1 MEIIGIDD
9 VLPSK
14 DKNIVYQID
23 TSRTADSLSHI
34 YQDETPP
41 KEDNENNEIILINN
55 KDDDEYRELITKLN
69 NRKIQIYYDTFS
81 FKKRLSIA
89 LCSIYYI
96 LFLMTIP
103 KNAEKIGEEQ
113 NINILTQ
120 INGTK
125 KIDILINSINFIVSG
140 DKYLESSGFL
150 LEFRT
155 NKMYIFRWSIG
166 FFYFIIKCICFVY
179 SKNDNDNNS
188 NNILDKKRI
197 NIIRKISMIFF
208 PLSLFYYDFKNN
220 ISYTEIKV
228 EKIGDKIISY
238 YAMTIKRFTAID
250 YIEGLILTFLH
261 FLISIDYD
269 NLQKN
274 INAYIIKRMK
284 PDKLI

>member
-14 DKNIVYQID
+14 DKNNIYQID

-34 YQDETPP
+34 YQDEILP

-238 YAMTIKRFTAID
+238 YAMTIKRFAAID

>member
-34 YQDETPP
+34 YQDETLP

>member
-34 YQDETPP
+34 YQDEILP

-179 SKNDNDNNS
+179 SKSDNDNNS

-274 INAYIIKRMK
+274 INAYIIRRMK

>member
-34 YQDETPP
+34 YQDEILP

-238 YAMTIKRFTAID
+238 YAMTIKRFAAID

>member
-14 DKNIVYQID
+14 DKNNIYQID

-34 YQDETPP
+34 YQDETLP

-274 INAYIIKRMK
+274 INTYIIKRMK

>member
-34 YQDETPP
+34 YQDETLP

-238 YAMTIKRFTAID
+238 YAMTIKRFAAID

-274 INAYIIKRMK
+274 INTYIIKRMK

>member
-34 YQDETPP
+34 YQDEILP

-250 YIEGLILTFLH
+250 YIEGLILTFSH

-274 INAYIIKRMK
+274 INTYIIKRMK

>member
-34 YQDETPP
+34 YQDETLP

-238 YAMTIKRFTAID
+238 YVMTIKRFTAID

>member
-34 YQDETPP
+34 YQDEILP

-261 FLISIDYD
+261 FVISIDYD

>member
-34 YQDETPP
+34 YQDETLP

-274 INAYIIKRMK
+274 INTYIIKRMK

>member
-14 DKNIVYQID
+14 DKNNIYQID

-34 YQDETPP
+34 YQDEILP

-155 NKMYIFRWSIG
+155 NKIYIFRWSIG

-197 NIIRKISMIFF
+197 NIIRKVSMIFF

>member
-34 YQDETPP
+34 YQDEILP

-274 INAYIIKRMK
+274 INIYIIKRMK

>member
-34 YQDETPP
+34 YQDEILP

-166 FFYFIIKCICFVY
+166 FFYFIIRCICFVY

-274 INAYIIKRMK
+274 INTYIIKRMK

>member
-34 YQDETPP
+34 YQEEILQ

>member
-34 YQDETPP
+34 YQDEILP

-179 SKNDNDNNS
+179 SKSDNDNNS